1 MESVKQRA
9 QAIMDRYTQNGF
21 CAGSSLLVLQH
32 GEEKLYAQS
41 GWADRESQI
50 PVQRDTLFRLYSM
63 SKPITGC
70 AAMILLERGII
81 DLYEPVSQYLPGFK
95 NCMVRGRGT
104 PEPISRPV
112 RIRDLL
118 SMTSGLPYG
127 DEETQAGKGALS
139 LFAEIGRRLHSE
151 TPMTTVEIA
160 NRMGENGLNFQ
171 PGERWMYGTSADV
184 MGAVIEQASG
194 MRFGE
199 FLQKELFEPLGM
211 KDTAF
216 YVPEE
221 KRARLTKV
229 YEETEN
235 GAVPIHTEHLGV
247 CCEQNS
253 APAFE
258 SGGAG
263 LVSTLDDYAQFA
275 RMLRNGGRLG
285 ETVILQPSTVRFFT
299 AGSLEPWQE
308 ASFTSQFDGL
318 TGFTY
323 GNFMRVMKDPG
334 RAFVNAGR
342 GSYGWDGWLGPY
354 FANDPEN
361 DLTILM
367 MLQRKDSGTVSM
379 TRELINLITAAF
391 GR

>member
-139 LFAEIGRRLHSE
+139 LFAEIGRQLHSE

-160 NRMGENGLNFQ
+160 NRMGENGLSFQ

>member
-41 GWADRESQI
+41 GWADRENQI

>member
-160 NRMGENGLNFQ
+160 NRMGENGLSFQ

-285 ETVILQPSTVRFFT
+285 ETAILQPSTARFFT

-318 TGFTY
+318 TGFAY

>member
-160 NRMGENGLNFQ
+160 NRMGENGLSFQ

>member
-139 LFAEIGRRLHSE
+139 LFAEIGRQLHSE

-160 NRMGENGLNFQ
+160 NRMGENGLSFQ

-229 YEETEN
+229 YEETES

>member
-70 AAMILLERGII
+70 AAMILLERGVI

-104 PEPISRPV
+104 PEPAARPV

-127 DEETQAGKGALS
+127 DEDTQAGKGALS

-151 TPMTTVEIA
+151 ASMTTVEIA
-160 NRMGENGLNFQ
+160 NRMGENGLSFH

-235 GAVPIHTEHLGV
+235 GAVPIHTEHLGIY
-247 CCEQNS
+247 CEQNS

-263 LVSTLDDYAQFA
+263 LISTLDDYAQFA

-308 ASFTSQFDGL
+308 TSFTSQFDGL
-318 TGFTY
+318 AGFTY

-361 DLTILM
+361 DLTLLM

>member
-104 PEPISRPV
+104 PEPAARPV

-139 LFAEIGRRLHSE
+139 LFAEIGRQLHSE

-160 NRMGENGLNFQ
+160 NRMGENGLSFQ

-194 MRFGE
+194 MRFGD

>member
-41 GWADRESQI
+41 GWADRENQI

-299 AGSLEPWQE
+299 GGSLEPWQE
-308 ASFTSQFDGL
+308 TSFTSQFDGL
-318 TGFTY
+318 AGFTY

>member
-9 QAIMDRYTQNGF
+9 QAIIDRYTQNGF

-139 LFAEIGRRLHSE
+139 LFAEIGRQLHSE

-318 TGFTY
+318 AGFTY

>member
-1 MESVKQRA
+1 MESVKQKV

-41 GWADRESQI
+41 GWADRENQI
-50 PVQRDTLFRLYSM
+50 PIQRDTLFRLYSM
-63 SKPITGC
+63 SKPVTGC

-104 PEPISRPV
+104 PEPAARPV

-151 TPMTTVEIA
+151 NPLTTVEIA
-160 NRMGENGLNFQ
+160 NRMGENGLSFQ

>member
-139 LFAEIGRRLHSE
+139 LFAEIGRQLHSE

-160 NRMGENGLNFQ
+160 NRMGENGLSFQ

-275 RMLRNGGRLG
+275 RMLRNSGRLG

>member
-32 GEEKLYAQS
+32 GEEKLYVQS
-41 GWADRESQI
+41 GWADRENQI

-139 LFAEIGRRLHSE
+139 LFAEIGRQLHSE

-160 NRMGENGLNFQ
+160 NRMGENGLSFQ

-235 GAVPIHTEHLGV
+235 GAVSIHTEHLGV

>member
-41 GWADRESQI
+41 GWADRENQI

-139 LFAEIGRRLHSE
+139 LFAEIGRQLHSE

-160 NRMGENGLNFQ
+160 NRMGENGLSFQ

>member
-104 PEPISRPV
+104 PEPVSRPV

-160 NRMGENGLNFQ
+160 NRMGENGLSFQ

>member
-41 GWADRESQI
+41 GWADRENQI

-160 NRMGENGLNFQ
+160 NRMGENGLSFQ

-318 TGFTY
+318 AGFTY

>member
-299 AGSLEPWQE
+299 GGSLEPWQE
-308 ASFTSQFDGL
+308 TSFTSQFDGL
-318 TGFTY
+318 AGFTY

>member
-160 NRMGENGLNFQ
+160 NRMGENGLSFQ

-308 ASFTSQFDGL
+308 ASFTSKFDGL

>member
-1 MESVKQRA
+1 MESVKQWA

-41 GWADRESQI
+41 GWADRENQI

-299 AGSLEPWQE
+299 TGSLEPWQE

-334 RAFVNAGR
+334 RAFINAGC

>member
-139 LFAEIGRRLHSE
+139 LFAEIGRQLHSE

-160 NRMGENGLNFQ
+160 NRMGENGLSFQ

-275 RMLRNGGRLG
+275 HMLRNGGRLG

>member
-41 GWADRESQI
+41 GWADRESRI

-160 NRMGENGLNFQ
+160 NRMGENGLSFQ

>member
-41 GWADRESQI
+41 GWADRENQI

-318 TGFTY
+318 AGFTY

>member
-308 ASFTSQFDGL
+308 ASFTSKFDGL

>member
-41 GWADRESQI
+41 GWADRENQI

-104 PEPISRPV
+104 PEPILRPV